1 MIVYH
6 FNSILVPPL
15 FVIEFLHRIVDILEQ
30 YFNECNES
38 NIKEHY
44 VVVYEVNFSSETNF
58 ILNLISWVKLLE
70 LNLKSISF

>member
-1 MIVYH
+1 MIVNH

-30 YFNECNES
+30 YFNECNET

-44 VVVYEVNFSSETNF
+44 VVVYEVIFSFETYF
-58 ILNLISWVKLLE
+58 IVNQLG
-70 LNLKSISF
+70 

>member
-1 MIVYH
+1 MIVYY

>member
-1 MIVYH
+1 MIVNH

-44 VVVYEVNFSSETNF
+44 VVVYEVIFSFETYF
-58 ILNLISWVKLLE
+58 IVNQLG
-70 LNLKSISF
+70 